1 MFLHADSEDSD
12 QTGRMP
18 RLICVFTWRSG
29 HFAGFVMRRLMY
41 TLQLS
46 RRASRASLT
55 ADPGAVGST
64 PARPHIVN

>member
-18 RLICVFTWRSG
+18 RLICIFTGPSG
-29 HFAGFVMRRLMY
+29 NFAGVVMRRLMY

-46 RRASRASLT
+46 RLASRTSLT
-55 ADPGAVGST
+55 ADPGVAGST
-64 PARPHIVN
+64 PARPHIVH